1 MVKKTM
7 KLLLENW
14 REYLNENVSET
25 QVQYVLSTANAFL
38 DELDYGH
45 IDAIYLI
52 GSQASGKAR
61 ENSDWDYLVVG
72 DGFNEVED
80 ERIARADIGNPFSG
94 LDIDVAVDKRS
105 EHIDIIFSSTP
116 PPSEQAS
123 KKVYPIDEGAK

>member
-1 MVKKTM
+1 M

-14 REYLNENVSET
+14 RGYLNENVSET
-25 QVQYVLSTANAFL
+25 QVQYVLNTANAFL
-38 DELDYGH
+38 DELDFGH

-94 LDIDVAVDKRS
+94 LDIDVAADKRS

-116 PPSEQAS
+116 PSREQAAE
-123 KKVYPIDEGAK
+123 KVYPIDEGVK

>member
-1 MVKKTM
+1 M

-14 REYLNENVSET
+14 RGYLNENVSET
-25 QVQYVLSTANAFL
+25 QVQYVLNTANAFL
-38 DELDYGH
+38 DELDSGH

-72 DGFNEVED
+72 DGFDEVED
-80 ERIARADIGNPFSG
+80 ERTARADIGNPFSG

-116 PPSEQAS
+116 PSPEQAS
-123 KKVYPIDEGAK
+123 KKVYPIDEGVK

>member
-1 MVKKTM
+1 M

-14 REYLNENVSET
+14 RGYLNENVIET
-25 QVQYVLSTANAFL
+25 QAQYVLSTANAFL

-52 GSQASGKAR
+52 GSQASGKVG

-72 DGFNEVED
+72 DGFDEVED
-80 ERIARADIGNPFSG
+80 ERTARADEGNPFPG

-116 PPSEQAS
+116 PPAEQAS
-123 KKVYPIDEGAK
+123 KKVYPIDEGNK

>member
-1 MVKKTM
+1 M

-14 REYLNENVSET
+14 RGYLNENMSET
-25 QVQYVLSTANAFL
+25 QVQYVLNTANAFL
-38 DELDYGH
+38 DELDFGH

-72 DGFNEVED
+72 DGFDEVED

-116 PPSEQAS
+116 PPAEQAS
-123 KKVYPIDEGAK
+123 KKVYPIDEGNK